1 MVYNIRSKTLP
12 WSPVVHGTLSVNN
25 LVKNKIAGTSLGVQW
40 LRLCKPNAGGLGSI
54 PGTGSHVAQLKPGA
68 AK

>member
-1 MVYNIRSKTLP
+1 M
-12 WSPVVHGTLSVNN
+12 VHGTLSVNN

-40 LRLCKPNAGGLGSI
+40 LRPCTPNAGGPGSI
-54 PGTGSHVAQLKPGA
+54 SGQGTGSHVAQLRPGA

>member
-1 MVYNIRSKTLP
+1 M
-12 WSPVVHGTLSVNN
+12 VHGTLSVNN

-40 LRLCKPNAGGLGSI
+40 LRICTPNAGGPGSI
-54 PGTGSHVAQLKPGA
+54 SGQGTGSHVAQLRPGA